1 MTIKPVQIGLRSR
14 VLLFLLIRCMLKPL
28 IWMFAGASV
37 ERILKVQARIA
48 GRLPQRSQ
56 GLAVDY
62 RIINGV
68 PGPVVGEFD
77 NPDKLA
83 VLYLHGGGFLVPAA
97 PDAQLSFLAALCRR
111 LDATGFLPDYRLAP
125 LHKYPAALD
134 DCERAYRGLLAAG
147 FNAERIALAGESAG
161 GNLVLGLLQRIR
173 KGGLPMPACAV
184 PISAVTEMA
193 RGFAPPSRI
202 YNAGRD
208 PMFPAKPLVGLLQT
222 YVGNADGADPE
233 LSPLYADYAGFPP
246 LYFLV
251 GETEMLLDDSVL
263 AARQAQA
270 AGVATRLDIWPV
282 LPHAFPLFTALFH
295 EARQS
300 HDDIAGFIREHT
312 GVMPAGVVGAPH
324 RRDLPGADLARPWAA
339 PTPRRSPG

>member
-1 MTIKPVQIGLRSR
+1 VGMAFEVKPVEISVRSR
-14 VLLFLLIRCMLKPL
+14 VLLFLVIRCILKPL
-28 IWMFAGASV
+28 IGLFAGASV
-37 ERILKVQARIA
+37 ARILRTQARIA
-48 GRLPQRSQ
+48 GRIPERAH

-77 NPDKLA
+77 DTRKLA
-83 VLYLHGGGFLVPAA
+83 VLYLHGGGFLVPASPEA
-97 PDAQLSFLAALCRR
+97 HVRFLASLCRR
-111 LDATGFLPDYRLAP
+111 LDAVGFLPDYRLAP

-147 FNAERIALAGESAG
+147 FEPSNIALAGDSAG

-173 KGGLPMPACAV
+173 KAGLPMPSCAV
-184 PISAVTEMA
+184 PISPVTEMA
-193 RGFAPPSRI
+193 RGYAPPSRI
-202 YNAGRD
+202 RNAGRD
-208 PMFPAKPLVGLLQT
+208 PMFPAGPLLGVLQT

-251 GETEMLLDDSVL
+251 GETELLLDDSVL
-263 AARQAQA
+263 AARQSKA
-270 AGVATRLDIWPV
+270 AGVPTRLDVWPV
-282 LPHAFPLFTALFH
+282 LPHAFPLFTWLFP

-300 HDDIAGFIREHT
+300 HDDIAAFIREHAL
-312 GVMPAGVVGAPH
+312 GPAQRPH
-324 RRDLPGADLARPWAA
+324 LKVAA
-339 PTPRRSPG
+339 